1 MLPSLIKSLTLT
13 CFSLDAHPTQLRD
26 LYHWL
31 LYGWRDYTWLWLHLY
46 PGGVGRYDDPIVWW
60 SPAMSGEHSSFNEII
75 CELMN
80 QFQIHVHVIKKIAWN
95 SIKTIEKIYS
105 NIYATLFLFVYIVN
119 MIIKCHDSLTFV
131 FCLCVVIVA

>member
-1 MLPSLIKSLTLT
+1 
-13 CFSLDAHPTQLRD
+13 
-26 LYHWL
+26 
-31 LYGWRDYTWLWLHLY
+31 
-46 PGGVGRYDDPIVWW
+46 
-60 SPAMSGEHSSFNEII
+60 MSGEHSSFNEII

-80 QFQIHVHVIKKIAWN
+80 PFQIHVHVIKKIAWN

-105 NIYATLFLFVYIVN
+105 NIYMYATLFLFVYIVN

>member
-1 MLPSLIKSLTLT
+1 
-13 CFSLDAHPTQLRD
+13 
-26 LYHWL
+26 
-31 LYGWRDYTWLWLHLY
+31 
-46 PGGVGRYDDPIVWW
+46 
-60 SPAMSGEHSSFNEII
+60 MSGEHSSFNEII

-131 FCLCVVIVA
+131 FCLCVVIVT